1 MAESEYR
8 PVAHDHDEFLARAMK
23 RKGFAEAYAERAD
36 EYQLVRELLA
46 ARAKAGLTQEEVAA
60 CMGTTKS
67 AVSRL
72 EGLGKHSPSV
82 DTLKKYARAVG
93 CEVEV
98 RLVPSSAQQGHPPD
112 SRCATAGDA
121 RDVSLTSGD
130 RGRFATVA
138 NRGAREVA

>member
-1 MAESEYR
+1 MAEREYR
-8 PVAHDHDEFLARAMK
+8 PIAHDHDEFLARAMK

-36 EYQLVRELLA
+36 VYQLVRELLA
-46 ARAKAGLTQEEVAA
+46 ARAKAGLTQEQVAE

-82 DTLKKYARAVG
+82 DTLRKYARAVG

-98 RLVPSSAQQGHPPD
+98 RLVPSTRPTRASTRQSQ
-112 SRCATAGDA
+112 R
-121 RDVSLTSGD
+121 D
-130 RGRFATVA
+130 RG
-138 NRGAREVA
+138 